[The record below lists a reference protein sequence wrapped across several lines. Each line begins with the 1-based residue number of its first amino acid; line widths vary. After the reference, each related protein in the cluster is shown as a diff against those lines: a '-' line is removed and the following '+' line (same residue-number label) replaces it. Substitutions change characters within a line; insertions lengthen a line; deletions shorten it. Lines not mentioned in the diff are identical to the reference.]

1 MLTPQQVAKHSF
13 GKSAFSGYN
22 MAAVDDFL
30 DEVTHDYETIYN
42 DNTLLKQ
49 KLGVLSDKIRE
60 YQSTE
65 DAMRKTLLAAQN
77 MAEQMVKEAE
87 TKRDALVHQAEV
99 EAAKQIDQLH
109 SAVSTEEHRL
119 AAAQKATNSYV
130 AEIKRLCEEQVLYI
144 AHLDQLVPPAP
155 TPVEQTVTDIE
166 AAVRAA
172 TQQEDTAAT
181 AKFPDDVDD
190 EPTTELPDTAPD
202 SGLYG
207 ELLAQREGAQSS
219 TPTSGGEKPIVS
231 APIDIE
237 LSHSAPQEP
246 ADPDATRRLDR
257 FSDLDKNF
265 GRDYE
270 A

>member
-13 GKSAFSGYN
+13 GKSTFSGYN

-77 MAEQMVKEAE
+77 MADQMLQDAEA
-87 TKRDALVHQAEV
+87 KRDALVHQAEV
-99 EAAKQIDQLH
+99 EAAKQIEQLH
-109 SAVSTEEHRL
+109 SAVATEEHRL

-130 AEIKRLCEEQVLYI
+130 SDIKRLCEEQVLYI
-144 AHLDQLVPPAP
+144 AHLDQLVPAAP

-172 TQQEDTAAT
+172 TQQQDADTVNV
-181 AKFPDDVDD
+181 PDDVGN
-190 EPTTELPDTAPD
+190 EPTTELPDTTVD

-207 ELLAQREGAQSS
+207 ELLAQRE
-219 TPTSGGEKPIVS
+219 TPQNDEEKPIVS

-237 LSHSAPQEP
+237 LSHNASQQT

>member
-1 MLTPQQVAKHSF
+1 MLTPQQVAKHVF
-13 GKSAFSGYN
+13 GKSTFSGYN

-30 DEVTHDYETIYN
+30 DEVTHDYETLYN

-77 MAEQMVKEAE
+77 MAEQMVKDAE

-109 SAVSTEEHRL
+109 SAVVTEEHRL

-130 AEIKRLCEEQVLYI
+130 ANIKRLCEEQVLYI
-144 AHLDQLVPPAP
+144 AHLDQLVPAAP
-155 TPVEQTVTDIE
+155 TPAEQTITDIE

-172 TQQEDTAAT
+172 TQQQDTPDATIPEDA
-181 AKFPDDVDD
+181 DN
-190 EPTTELPDTAPD
+190 EPTTELPDTTPD
-202 SGLYG
+202 SGLYA

-219 TPTSGGEKPIVS
+219 GEKPIVS
-231 APIDIE
+231 APVDIE
-237 LSHSAPQEP
+237 LTHNGPQQA

-257 FSDLDKNF
+257 FSDLEKNF

>member
-30 DEVTHDYETIYN
+30 DEVTHDYETLYN

-109 SAVSTEEHRL
+109 SAVATEEHRL

-130 AEIKRLCEEQVLYI
+130 SDIKRLCEEQVLYI
-144 AHLDQLVPPAP
+144 AHLDQLVPAAP

-172 TQQEDTAAT
+172 TQQEDTA
-181 AKFPDDVDD
+181 KIPDVVDD
-190 EPTTELPDTAPD
+190 EPTTELPDTTAD

-207 ELLAQREGAQSS
+207 ELLAQRE
-219 TPTSGGEKPIVS
+219 TPQNDEEKPIVS

-246 ADPDATRRLDR
+246 ADPD
-257 FSDLDKNF
+257 
-265 GRDYE
+265 
-270 A
+270 